1 MNATKNVFAVL
12 VALGLSILLF
22 SCDKKEDPT
31 ENPNGSEFLGGTDQ
45 WKIEGDAQGGEIADP
60 FYSPIEGLDNSGY
73 VYATDDVA
81 GGVWY
86 FVAPSKFR
94 GDKSAYFN
102 GNINFWLIQKSALS
116 NQFDGKDII
125 VDGGAKGKLIYR
137 HFSYPGTSWTF
148 YQIVLN
154 SSDNWLDE
162 FGNKATDAKIQSVL
176 SGITKLSI
184 RGEFETG
191 SDTGGLDS
199 FAFEAQ

>member
-1 MNATKNVFAVL
+1 MNATKNVSAVL
-12 VALGLSILLF
+12 AALGLSLILF
-22 SCDKKEDPT
+22 SCVKQE
-31 ENPNGSEFLGGTDQ
+31 ESVESPNGSEFLDGTDQ
-45 WKIEGDAQGGEIADP
+45 WKIEGDAQGGETLDP

-73 VYATDDVA
+73 VYATDDVT

-94 GDKSAYFN
+94 GNKSAYFN
-102 GNINFWLIQKSALS
+102 GTMEFWLIQKSALS
-116 NQFDGKDII
+116 NQFYDDDII
-125 VDGGAKGKLIYR
+125 IEGGANGKLIYS
-137 HFSYPGTSWTF
+137 HSSYPGTSWTF

-162 FGNKATDAKIQSVL
+162 NGNKATDAKIQSVL
-176 SGITKLSI
+176 SGISKLSI